1 MKTELKVAVKAT
13 EFTDLNV
20 VHGRGDGNNNSK
32 YSGLHDY
39 KMKSLQ
45 TIGNMEIISWEQDRE
60 DEFSNL
66 SDFQVKM
73 TVQYFSINSFVFD
86 DRKHILLFVDSPKS
100 RYSEKTQ

>member
-45 TIGNMEIISWEQDRE
+45 TIGNMEIIS
-60 DEFSNL
+60 
-66 SDFQVKM
+66 
-73 TVQYFSINSFVFD
+73 
-86 DRKHILLFVDSPKS
+86 
-100 RYSEKTQ
+100 